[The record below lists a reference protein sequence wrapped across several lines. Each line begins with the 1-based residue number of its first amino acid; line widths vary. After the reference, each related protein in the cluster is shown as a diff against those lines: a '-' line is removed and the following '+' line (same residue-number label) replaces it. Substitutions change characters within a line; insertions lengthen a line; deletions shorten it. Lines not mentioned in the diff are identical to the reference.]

1 MDDATNGDALLRRKV
16 RDELR
21 KRMRAVRRAAPASA
35 CGARSALIVARLE
48 ALAPLATA
56 TNVALFWPIEEK
68 NEVDLRALD
77 ATLRAK
83 GATVA
88 YPSIDR
94 ENETMTFRVTRDTAT
109 LEERGFGFREPPLD
123 APEATELDVVI
134 VPSLALDSRGHRLG
148 YGTGF
153 YDRTLPAFPRAVT
166 VGVAFDYGLLIEI
179 PEIETD
185 VAMHWVVTDKRTIEI
200 ADATR

>member
-1 MDDATNGDALLRRKV
+1 MSANGDELLRRKV

-21 KRMRAVRRAAPASA
+21 KRMRGVRRAAPASA
-35 CGARSALIVARLE
+35 CGARSELIVARLE
-48 ALAPLATA
+48 VLAPFATA
-56 TNVALFWPIEEK
+56 TKVALFWPIEEK

-77 ATLRAK
+77 ASLRAK

-94 ENETMTFRVTRDTAT
+94 ENETMTFRVTSDTEL

-123 APEATELDVVI
+123 APEAKELDVIV
-134 VPSLALDSRGHRLG
+134 VPSLALDPRGHRLG

-153 YDRTLPAFPRAVT
+153 YDRTLPAFPGAVT
-166 VGVAFDYGLLIEI
+166 VGVAFDYGLLVEI

-185 VAMHWVVTDKRTIEI
+185 VAMRWIVTDKRTIEI
-200 ADATR
+200 ADVPG